1 MTNKSTNRIGCRYCK
16 EQINE
21 NAKVCFHCG
30 HYQNNIQYIK
40 YFATVISIVISI
52 CLLVVSIWQY
62 NEAKKEREEA
72 KKALEH
78 AQKAEKKIT
87 DSGKAIAKVLLVLST
102 IKGDMDSLGILQLFP
117 TVMKNRAESL
127 LNTIEVNDKERQDM
141 YELCDKIKKWQQLDL
156 QWDRDQPPPPELTK
170 LEKELEQMINR

>member
-1 MTNKSTNRIGCRYCK
+1 MTDKPTNKICCRYCK

-21 NAKVCFHCG
+21 NAKVCFRCG
-30 HYQNNIQYIK
+30 HYQNKCIQLIK
-40 YFATVISIVISI
+40 YLPQFISIGLFVFSI
-52 CLLVVSIWQY
+52 LQY
-62 NEAKKEREEA
+62 NEARKEREEA

-102 IKGDMDSLGILQLFP
+102 IKGDMNSLGILQLFP